1 MKKFYLILITVLLF
15 NCSSNNDDTSKD
27 PINCSCNNDDT
38 SKDPIIGLW
47 YEEDDGVCNPPGTIS
62 FLIDNTVEETG
73 TDTTCAETQ
82 DLVYEYTSWRNVG
95 GGNYIITFKRI
106 DEEEKV
112 VPFSTVITKT
122 TLCVTN
128 DENEVFKF
136 TKFHPNQ

>member
-15 NCSSNNDDTSKD
+15 NCSS
-27 PINCSCNNDDT
+27 NNDDT

-82 DLVYEYTSWRNVG
+82 DSVSEYI
-95 GGNYIITFKRI
+95 Y
-106 DEEEKV
+106 
-112 VPFSTVITKT
+112 
-122 TLCVTN
+122 
-128 DENEVFKF
+128 
-136 TKFHPNQ
+136 